1 MKSGSFNLLASFLE
15 AISFELIMKS
25 FCKKFR
31 VLITWQS
38 IIKKINI
45 YKKTLKKNNILYDC
59 KMPKQCFSSSDLKK
73 YIHKY
78 DGVICGDDE
87 FNLDVLSKAKKLKV
101 ISKWGT
107 GIDSIDIISARKK
120 GIKVYNVKDAFTDEV
135 ATYALSILLY
145 LTRGLGSLNMINTK
159 KWTKYSGESLL
170 NKNAGIV
177 GHGRIGKKIEKYLKA
192 FGCNVFINDIKK
204 SKRNKINYVSF
215 HTILKKCDYIFFAVN
230 LNKTSRKMLSFK
242 HEKFLKKK
250 PIIINISRGPV
261 LDEKFIVSCL
271 KKKLVKKVGLDV
283 FEKEPINKKNMLLKF
298 DGNFFSAHNAYN
310 TIESV
315 DRTNKKVIRN
325 LIEGLK

>member
-1 MKSGSFNLLASFLE
+1 MKKKK
-15 AISFELIMKS
+15 ISNFKYKI
-25 FCKKFR
+25 
-31 VLITWQS
+31 LITWQS
-38 IIKKINI
+38 IIKKINNYEKI
-45 YKKTLKKNNILYDC
+45 LTKHNISYECRSSKQYFSSAHLKK
-59 KMPKQCFSSSDLKK
+59 F
-73 YIHKY
+73 IHKY

-87 FNLDVLSKAKKLKV
+87 FNSDVLSKAKKLKV

-107 GIDSIDIISARKK
+107 GIDSIDCIEAKK
-120 GIKVYNVKDAFTDEV
+120 RNIKVFNVKDAFTDEV

-145 LTRGLGSLNMINTK
+145 LTRGLGKLNIINTK

-170 NKNAGIV
+170 DKNAGIV
-177 GHGRIGKKIEKYLKA
+177 GHGRIGIKIEKYLKA
-192 FGCNVFINDIKK
+192 LGCNVFINDIKK

-215 HTILKKCDYIFFAVN
+215 NTILKKCDYIFFAVN

-261 LDEKFIVSCL
+261 LDEKFIVFCL
-271 KKKLVKKVGLDV
+271 KKKLLKNVGLDV